1 MNEHLVSTEADG
13 YTFTFGISRSSLRIA
28 GLCAVVAAAFLAV
41 LINATEPFRV
51 PLGIAMGV
59 LVITLLITYAVNSSS
74 RTHELQ
80 PETAKRARGP
90 QMMVGK
96 IMGKGSLGQSLPSL
110 QNCMDGAHLLT
121 KSSAPESG
129 ASSETVERR
138 GTGSLGDTKPAPIRR
153 HALSAWSH
161 TSS

>member
-1 MNEHLVSTEADG
+1 MFNKCPRGYYRQMNEHLVSTEADG

-28 GLCAVVAAAFLAV
+28 GLCAVVAAAFFAV

-96 IMGKGSLGQSLPSL
+96 IMGKGSLAAELALLAELHGR
-110 QNCMDGAHLLT
+110 GALT
-121 KSSAPESG
+121 DEEFSAG
-129 ASSETVERR
+129 KRR
-138 GTGSLGDTKPAPIRR
+138 ILGD
-153 HALSAWSH
+153 S
-161 TSS
+161 

>member
-1 MNEHLVSTEADG
+1 MFNKCPRGYYRQMNEHLVSTEADG

-59 LVITLLITYAVNSSS
+59 LVITLLTTYAVNSSS

-90 QMMVGK
+90 RMMVGK
-96 IMGKGSLGQSLPSL
+96 IMGKGSLAAELALLAELHGR
-110 QNCMDGAHLLT
+110 GALT
-121 KSSAPESG
+121 DEEFSAG
-129 ASSETVERR
+129 KRR
-138 GTGSLGDTKPAPIRR
+138 ILGD
-153 HALSAWSH
+153 S
-161 TSS
+161 

>member
-1 MNEHLVSTEADG
+1 MFNRCPRGYYRQMNEHLVSTEADG

-74 RTHELQ
+74 RTPELQ
-80 PETAKRARGP
+80 PERAKRVRGP

-96 IMGKGSLGQSLPSL
+96 IMGKGSLAAELALLAELHGR
-110 QNCMDGAHLLT
+110 GALT
-121 KSSAPESG
+121 DEEFSAG
-129 ASSETVERR
+129 KRR
-138 GTGSLGDTKPAPIRR
+138 ILGD
-153 HALSAWSH
+153 S
-161 TSS
+161 